1 MSLTLTDLQ
10 GELREYFGRIE
21 EVLSGMDAVLA
32 QLETRVARLEGRQ
45 SGQSVPGSASAE
57 QRIARLEG
65 QLAALVDSL
74 YDNTSD
80 DTRSPGGIIL
90 DRKP

>member
-1 MSLTLTDLQ
+1 MSLSLTDLH

-21 EVLSGMDAVLA
+21 EVLSGMDAVVA
-32 QLETRVARLEGRQ
+32 QLEARVAKLEGR
-45 SGQSVPGSASAE
+45 SVDSSLPAGASTE

-74 YDNTSD
+74 YDQG
-80 DTRSPGGIIL
+80 PEGGAGSGEIIL
-90 DRKP
+90 GR